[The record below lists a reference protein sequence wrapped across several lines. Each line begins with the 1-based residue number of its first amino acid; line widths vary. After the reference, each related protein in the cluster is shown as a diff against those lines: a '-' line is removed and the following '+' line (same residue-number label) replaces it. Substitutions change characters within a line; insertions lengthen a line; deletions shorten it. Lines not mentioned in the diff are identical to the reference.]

1 VKKNA
6 LLFLLIGAG
15 AAFVFFRKSKSKRKR
30 KGLVSVE
37 SPTKISEQQFNEA
50 IPDDEK
56 ELRKLGNVL
65 KNRSGKIIQYRKKY
79 DHPNFF

>member
-1 VKKNA
+1 MNKNLILIA
-6 LLFLLIGAG
+6 IGAG
-15 AAFVFFRKSKSKRKR
+15 VAFFFLRKKPKAKKRR
-30 KGLVSVE
+30 GYVTVE
-37 SPTKISEQQFNEA
+37 SPTKISEKEFDEG

-65 KNRSGKIIQYRKKY
+65 KNRSGKNIQYRKKY